1 MVLLI
6 SNAKN
11 REECANGMRG
21 ALSDEVV
28 CVPGLQ
34 QGAAK
39 LRVSEFAA
47 VIVDQS
53 CAEADPAAADSL
65 WRVAAT
71 APVISVNFAIS
82 SLERI
87 GRDVRAALARRRHEQ
102 IHAARHAQAALRN
115 ELAGP
120 VSGILLSSE
129 LALSQPALPT
139 AIVDK
144 LRSVHQLALE
154 IKSRL
159 GTPGELPAKL

>member
-1 MVLLI
+1 MILLI

-11 REECANGMRG
+11 REECASGMNS
-21 ALSDEVV
+21 ALSQEVM
-28 CVPGLQ
+28 CVSGMQ
-34 QGAAK
+34 QGVAK
-39 LRVSEFAA
+39 LRISEFDA
-47 VIVDQS
+47 VVVDQS
-53 CAEADPAAADSL
+53 CAEGDPVAAESL
-65 WRVAAT
+65 WRVAAS

-120 VSGILLSSE
+120 ISGILLSSE
-129 LALSQPALPT
+129 LALSQPALPS
-139 AIVDK
+139 AVVDK

-154 IKSRL
+154 IKTRL
-159 GTPGELPAKL
+159 GAPAESAAKL